1 MKFEYNSVFFQTIV
15 RPISL
20 MIWCLLRTLLLRLN
34 LVVGVKVR
42 VYDKM
47 VGFVEFNSFFQ
58 AQTLNLFQ
66 RVLPR

>member
-1 MKFEYNSVFFQTIV
+1 MT
-15 RPISL
+15 
-20 MIWCLLRTLLLRLN
+20 WCLLRTLLLRLN

>member
-1 MKFEYNSVFFQTIV
+1 
-15 RPISL
+15 

-58 AQTLNLFQ
+58 AQTLNLLQ